1 MKRKYGTIRSRKGMA
16 MLMVLFIVMAIA
28 VISSAFIARSDTA
41 LACGRNYCLRNEADY
56 AAWGGL
62 EVAWALV
69 QDPNTLS
76 LMTFPLTDQLD
87 VNSNIYYD
95 LTIGAPV
102 LDVYPVA
109 CSGYKRVS
117 GRDRARS
124 RLYGKLYYDTVS
136 EKAYYVSIRRD
147 E

>member
-109 CSGYKRVS
+109 CSGYKQVS
-117 GRDRARS
+117 GQARARS
-124 RLYGKLYYDTVS
+124 TLYGKLYYDS
-136 EKAYYVSIRRD
+136 IAKQACYVSIRRD